1 MRSQPV
7 PLPAHRDEPMRIL
20 LLTALCAIAPAAAH
34 AQAPREP
41 PPATAADSAA
51 IRRAALDYIE
61 GWYTGD
67 EERMRRALHPQ
78 LAKRWV
84 RTDEKGESWAGD
96 TSAETL
102 IHQTRRG
109 FGTDVPAAE
118 RRTEARIL
126 DIYGDLASVR
136 LNSTRLVDYMH
147 LVRWNGEW
155 KILNVLW
162 DMRPEFKQ
170 P

>member
-1 MRSQPV
+1 MKV
-7 PLPAHRDEPMRIL
+7 AL
-20 LLTALCAIAPAAAH
+20 LVAALLIPAALQ
-34 AQAPREP
+34 AQTSAPREP
-41 PPATAADSAA
+41 APATAADSAA

-67 EERMRRALHPQ
+67 AARMRRALHPQ
-78 LAKRWV
+78 LAKRYV

-102 IHQTRRG
+102 IHQTQRG
-109 FGTDVPAAE
+109 FGTDVPPAE
-118 RRTEARIL
+118 RRAEARIL

-136 LNSTRLVDYMH
+136 LNSTRLMDYMH

-162 DMRPEFKQ
+162 DLRPEHKRR
-170 P
+170 PPG

>member
-1 MRSQPV
+1 MKIALV
-7 PLPAHRDEPMRIL
+7 LAALLLPA
-20 LLTALCAIAPAAAH
+20 ALQ
-34 AQAPREP
+34 AQASTPATAPRDP
-41 PPATAADSAA
+41 APATAADSAA

-67 EERMRRALHPQ
+67 AARMQRALHPQ

-109 FGTDVPAAE
+109 VGTDVPPAE

-162 DMRPEFKQ
+162 DLRPEFKER
-170 P
+170 PGR

>member
-1 MRSQPV
+1 MKV
-7 PLPAHRDEPMRIL
+7 ALVVAAL
-20 LLTALCAIAPAAAH
+20 LIPAALQ
-34 AQAPREP
+34 AQTATPALREP
-41 PPATAADSAA
+41 TPATAADSAA

-67 EERMRRALHPQ
+67 AARMRRALHPQ
-78 LAKRWV
+78 LAKRYV
-84 RTDEKGESWAGD
+84 RTDEKGESWASD

-102 IHQTRRG
+102 IHQTQRG
-109 FGTDVPAAE
+109 FGTDIPPAE

-126 DIYGDLASVR
+126 DVYGDLASVR

-162 DMRPEFKQ
+162 DMRPEFKER
-170 P
+170 PGR

>member
-1 MRSQPV
+1 MR
-7 PLPAHRDEPMRIL
+7 
-20 LLTALCAIAPAAAH
+20 TALVLAVLLIPAALQAQTPAPAAA
-34 AQAPREP
+34 AREP
-41 PPATAADSAA
+41 AAATAADSAA

-67 EERMRRALHPQ
+67 APRMRRALHPQ
-78 LAKRWV
+78 LAKRYV

-102 IHQTRRG
+102 IHQTQRG
-109 FGTDVPAAE
+109 FGTDVPPAE
-118 RRTEARIL
+118 RRAEVRIL

-162 DMRPEFKQ
+162 DMRPEFKER
-170 P
+170 PGR